1 MKDKGGKRIQEK
13 RLSGRR
19 LLLPVFFLLIALTF
33 SACSGEPKE
42 TKQPSGAATL
52 PVLPTSPISVIPQGT
67 EKETVPASGEVQ
79 TEEVPPVPSENA
91 ATSGPDFDAVMPVP
105 EEIIRETVSALM
117 VYDYGGY
124 YKKETGRQTIYLTFC
139 LATENGLTPQIL
151 QILKEKQ
158 VPAAFFINGEYFRSA
173 NDPDGTARAIRDA
186 GQIIGSHGYAH
197 WFSYH
202 WTDQEMLDDFKSME
216 ALMKEKLGDAFVLKY
231 FRPAYGSA
239 TERDLYMAQK
249 LGYITVMYSFN
260 YRDWDQANMPDKA
273 SALESLKSGLSAG
286 AIYYLHVQPCN
297 VEALPDFID
306 YARAQ
311 GYTFCRIDE

>member
-1 MKDKGGKRIQEK
+1 MTGRTERRQQEK
-13 RLSGRR
+13 RLPLRQ
-19 LLLPVFFLLIALTF
+19 LLSVLLSLCMLL
-33 SACSGEPKE
+33 SACGGKPSESQASSGK
-42 TKQPSGAATL
+42 ATL
-52 PVLPTSPISVIPQGT
+52 PVLPTSPGPAIAQST
-67 EKETVPASGEVQ
+67 AAETVPASGEEQ
-79 TEEVPPVPSENA
+79 TEAVTSAPAESSA
-91 ATSGPDFDAVMPVP
+91 ANGPDFDSVMPVP
-105 EEIIRETVSALM
+105 EELIRETVSALM

-151 QILKEKQ
+151 EILKNKQ
-158 VPAAFFINGEYFRSA
+158 VPAAFFINGEYFRSS
-173 NDPDGTARAIRDA
+173 NDPDGTARAILAA
-186 GQIIGSHGYAH
+186 GQIIGSHGYKH

-202 WTDQEMLDDFKSME
+202 WNDQEMLDDFKNME
-216 ALMKEKLGDAFVLKY
+216 ALLKEKLGADFVLKY

-249 LGYITVMYSFN
+249 LGYTTVMYSFN